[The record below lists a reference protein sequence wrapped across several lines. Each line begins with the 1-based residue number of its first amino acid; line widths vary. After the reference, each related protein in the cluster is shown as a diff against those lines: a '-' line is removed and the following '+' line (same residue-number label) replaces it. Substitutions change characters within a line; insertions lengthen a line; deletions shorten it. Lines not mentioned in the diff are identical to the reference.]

1 MLKFKG
7 TPPPLDSFLEDKPKN
22 SQHKAL
28 QKGFL
33 CKSQQFQQL
42 HQQQQRQASKLPLSS
57 FFFCRFCLDEGEGF
71 FAVDLIC
78 RSFHTGIKY

>member
-1 MLKFKG
+1 MLNFEG

-22 SQHKAL
+22 SQLKAL

-33 CKSQQFQQL
+33 
-42 HQQQQRQASKLPLSS
+42 ASLSNFSSWICIGNSNNKLPS
-57 FFFCRFCLDEGEGF
+57 FHFPGFCLDEGEGF

>member
-22 SQHKAL
+22 SQLKAL
-28 QKGFL
+28 QKGLF

-42 HQQQQRQASKLPLSS
+42 HLHQQQQASKLPLS
-57 FFFCRFCLDEGEGF
+57 R
-71 FAVDLIC
+71 
-78 RSFHTGIKY
+78 